1 MSSHLELEERLREAA
16 ALGDLEEVQTL
27 LDKGVEVNAQN
38 EINGCLLTNRF
49 NFYRTCLHWACKRNH
64 TQVVS
69 YLLDSQADKE
79 IFTVNGELAAH
90 LTSKKEIRKLLGVEE
105 CDNQEVSN
113 LKLPNAGDSPT
124 NPSFPCV
131 DYQEK
136 DNAPHLLAPPE
147 DNSTAISYL
156 SESEPNPCLSVTQ
169 LENTCTPISLDA
181 ETELSEDLHEGEL
194 PSPISSGV
202 SECAVSRVQSCPV
215 YPSSTSHNRALLTS
229 SVPRHG
235 PQQANGCCMGTAPP
249 VQPLL
254 LTGTFS
260 YNMQELVLKVRVQNP
275 KENDFIEI
283 ELDRQELT
291 YQDLLRVSCHELG
304 INPEQVEKVRKL
316 PNTLIRKDKDVARLQ
331 DFQELELVLVR
342 GISSPFRSASA
353 TLMERPC
360 FNTKAAKLTY

>member
-38 EINGCLLTNRF
+38 EINGW
-49 NFYRTCLHWACKRNH
+49 TCLHWACKRNH

-69 YLLDSQADKE
+69 YLLDSRADKE

-105 CDNQEVSN
+105 CDNQEVN
-113 LKLPNAGDSPT
+113 DLKLPNAGDSPT

-147 DNSTAISYL
+147 DNSTAVSYL
-156 SESEPNPCLSVTQ
+156 SESEPSPCLSATQ
-169 LENTCTPISLDA
+169 LENTCTPISLHS

-202 SECAVSRVQSCPV
+202 SECTMPRVQSCPV

-229 SVPRHG
+229 TVPRQHV

-249 VQPLL
+249 LQPLL

-331 DFQELELVLVR
+331 DFQELELVLVKS
-342 GISSPFRSASA
+342 ISSPFRNASA

-360 FNTKAAKLTY
+360 YNTKAAKLTY